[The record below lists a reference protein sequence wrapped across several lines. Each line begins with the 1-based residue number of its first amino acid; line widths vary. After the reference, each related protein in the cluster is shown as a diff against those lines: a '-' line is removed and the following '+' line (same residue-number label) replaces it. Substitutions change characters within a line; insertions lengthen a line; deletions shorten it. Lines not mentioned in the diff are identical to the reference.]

1 MRRPLT
7 GVRALVLGA
16 HTSALQFGVA
26 RFPAP
31 GDYLVARHFRHA
43 ADGGKG
49 SNQALAAA
57 RLGAHVT
64 LLSAVG
70 DDAAGHAALSSMRQQ
85 GVDVSRVLV
94 STRLPTGLGAGFC
107 LDDGTVMGATYLG
120 ATAEVTRD
128 YVQRQRDAFADG
140 YDVLLASLEV
150 PVEAVATALT
160 LAASIPHVILNP
172 APADDLPRRPLPA
185 VRVLTPNEPEA
196 RLLAGLA
203 PDGSEAIADV
213 AQRVAETFR
222 VPNIAITLGSE
233 GCYLVSG
240 GTSEALPCP
249 SVRAVD
255 TSGAGD
261 CFNAA
266 LSLTLG
272 AGWALPE
279 AARFAMQA
287 ASYSVTRV
295 DSWPA
300 FPTLDE
306 VLRFGGQVE

>member
-7 GVRALVLGA
+7 EVRALVLGA

-31 GDYLVARHFRHA
+31 GDYLVARRFRHA

-70 DDAAGHAALSSMRQQ
+70 DDAAGHSALSYMGQN

-94 STRLPTGLGAGFC
+94 SPRLPTGLGAGFC
-107 LDDGTVMGATYLG
+107 LDDGTVMGATYPG
-120 ATAEVTRD
+120 AAVEVTPD
-128 YVQRQRDAFADG
+128 YVHRHRDAFAAG

-150 PVEAVATALT
+150 PVEAVAAALA
-160 LAASIPHVILNP
+160 LAAPIPHVVLNP

-185 VRVLTPNEPEA
+185 VQVLTPNEPEA
-196 RLLAGLA
+196 RFLAGLA
-203 PDGSEAIADV
+203 PEGAEAIAEV
-213 AQRVAETFR
+213 ALRVAEAFR
-222 VPNIAITLGSE
+222 VPNIAITLGSD
-233 GCYLVSG
+233 GCYLFSG
-240 GTSEALPCP
+240 GSGESLPCP

-266 LSLTLG
+266 LGLTLA
-272 AGWALPE
+272 AGWTLPE

-300 FPTLDE
+300 FPTLEE
-306 VLRFGGQVE
+306 VLRFGGQGE